1 MDSKTQSNVVINL
14 SGNYTGEV
22 IISASNF
29 TFTVSDWSAA
39 QTVMVTGVDENFA
52 DSSQIVLITVS
63 EDNLSDTNT
72 ATTYNKTVNSTNTDA
87 GEALG
92 FTITETNSSTCVT
105 ESGATDNLS
114 ITLNSEPLA
123 DLILNIVSADTWGSR
138 GLSKLSYLHN

>member
-1 MDSKTQSNVVINL
+1 MDSKTQSNVVINF
-14 SGNYTGEV
+14 SDNDAGEAV
-22 IISASNF
+22 ISASTL

-52 DSSQIVLITVS
+52 DSSQIVLIIVS
-63 EDNLSDTNT
+63 EDNLSDTNS
-72 ATTYNKTVNSTNTDA
+72 AAIDNKTVNSTNTDA

-138 GLSKLSYLHN
+138 GLSKLSYLHS

>member
-1 MDSKTQSNVVINL
+1 MDSETQSNVVINL
-14 SGNYTGEV
+14 SDNDAGEA
-22 IISASNF
+22 IISASTL

-63 EDNLSDTNT
+63 EDNLSDTNS
-72 ATTYNKTVNSTNTDA
+72 AAIDNKTVNSTNTDA

>member
-1 MDSKTQSNVVINL
+1 MDSETQSNVVINL
-14 SGNYTGEV
+14 SDNDTGEA
-22 IISASNF
+22 IILASTL

-39 QTVMVTGVDENFA
+39 QTFTITGVDENFA

-63 EDNLSDTNT
+63 EDNLSDTNS
-72 ATTYNKTVNSTNTDA
+72 ATIYNKTVNSTNTDA

-92 FTITETNSSTCVT
+92 FTITSTNSSTCVT

-123 DLILNIVSADTWGSR
+123 DLILNIVSTDTLGSR

>member
-1 MDSKTQSNVVINL
+1 MDSETQSNVVINL
-14 SGNYTGEV
+14 SDNDTGEA
-22 IISASNF
+22 IILASTL

-39 QTVMVTGVDENFA
+39 QTAMVTGVDENFA
-52 DSSQIVLITVS
+52 DSSQIMLITVS
-63 EDNLSDTNT
+63 EDNLSDTNS
-72 ATTYNKTVNSTNTDA
+72 ATIYNKTVHSTNTDA
-87 GEALG
+87 GEALE

-105 ESGATDNLS
+105 EPGATDNLS

>member
-14 SGNYTGEV
+14 SDNDTGEA
-22 IISASNF
+22 IIFASTL

-52 DSSQIVLITVS
+52 DSSQIVLITVF
-63 EDNLSDTNT
+63 EDNLSDTNS
-72 ATTYNKTVNSTNTDA
+72 AAIDNKTVNSTNTDA
-87 GEALG
+87 GKALG

>member
-1 MDSKTQSNVVINL
+1 MDSEPQSNVVINL
-14 SGNYTGEV
+14 SDNDTGEA
-22 IISASNF
+22 IIFASTL

-63 EDNLSDTNT
+63 EDNLSDTNS
-72 ATTYNKTVNSTNTDA
+72 AAIDNKTVNSTNTDA
-87 GEALG
+87 GVTLG

-105 ESGATDNLS
+105 EPGATDNLS

-123 DLILNIVSADTWGSR
+123 DLILNIVSADT
-138 GLSKLSYLHN
+138 

>member
-1 MDSKTQSNVVINL
+1 MDSEPQSNVVINL
-14 SGNYTGEV
+14 SDNDTGEA
-22 IISASNF
+22 IISASTLKF
-29 TFTVSDWSAA
+29 IVSDWSAA

-52 DSSQIVLITVS
+52 DSSQIVLITVF
-63 EDNLSDTNT
+63 EDNLSDTNS
-72 ATTYNKTVNSTNTDA
+72 AAIDNKTVNSTNTYI

>member
-1 MDSKTQSNVVINL
+1 MDSETQSNVVINL
-14 SGNYTGEV
+14 SDNDTGEA
-22 IISASNF
+22 IIFASTL

-39 QTVMVTGVDENFA
+39 QTAMVTGVDENFA

-63 EDNLSDTNT
+63 EDNLSDTNS
-72 ATTYNKTVNSTNTDA
+72 AAIDNKTVNSTNTDA

>member
-1 MDSKTQSNVVINL
+1 MDSETQSNVVINL
-14 SGNYTGEV
+14 SDNDTGEA
-22 IISASNF
+22 IIFASTL

-39 QTVMVTGVDENFA
+39 QTAMVTGVDENFA

-63 EDNLSDTNT
+63 EDNLSDTNS
-72 ATTYNKTVNSTNTDA
+72 AAIDNKTVNSTNTYA

-92 FTITETNSSTCVT
+92 FTITETNGSTCVT
-105 ESGATDNLS
+105 ESGAIDNLS
-114 ITLNSEPLA
+114 ITLNSELLA

>member
-1 MDSKTQSNVVINL
+1 MDSETQSNVVINL
-14 SGNYTGEV
+14 SDNDTGEA
-22 IISASNF
+22 IIFASTL

-39 QTVMVTGVDENFA
+39 QTAMVTGVDENFA

-63 EDNLSDTNT
+63 EDNLSDT
-72 ATTYNKTVNSTNTDA
+72 TYAAIDNKTVNSTNTDA
-87 GEALG
+87 GVTLG
-92 FTITETNSSTCVT
+92 FIITETNSSTCVT